1 MNNFNSRVGGA
12 VVVGGTGAIGSEIAK
27 LLAERGSDV
36 AFTYHRNKLSAD
48 DITNYVVSKGR
59 RALARTP
66 TLRDSQDVAAF
77 ISEVGEELG
86 GVHTLVYASSP
97 HADQMYLSELPPA
110 RLEAHLMD
118 DVLGFFNMAQASL
131 PNLRRARGSIIAIT
145 TVGTKSFPVKDGVS
159 AGPKGAVES
168 LIRGLAAEEG
178 RFGVRANSV
187 GPGILEDGVGARLID
202 SGQFGDKGQKM
213 ALMRTPLGRF
223 GRAIEIAQAACF
235 LASDEAGFITG
246 QKLDVDGGYS
256 L

>member
-1 MNNFNSRVGGA
+1 
-12 VVVGGTGAIGSEIAK
+12 
-27 LLAERGSDV
+27 
-36 AFTYHRNKLSAD
+36 
-48 DITNYVVSKGR
+48 
-59 RALARTP
+59 
-66 TLRDSQDVAAF
+66 
-77 ISEVGEELG
+77 
-86 GVHTLVYASSP
+86 
-97 HADQMYLSELPPA
+97 
-110 RLEAHLMD
+110 MD